1 MLIWRHILVACLAL
15 VAARANGQDDGFNL
29 EDAFSDDEP
38 TPKTQADE
46 FDLSDAFDD
55 DSNLPTEADEFDL
68 SDALD
73 DDSNLP
79 TDDGEGFDLADAL
92 SDDHVASR
100 DDNVEFDLN
109 DALRDD
115 ATQSRDPDG
124 FDLGAAL
131 NDHSV
136 KKTGGDFDDSDLL
149 HVVNGDYKPDKTVSK
164 GQDPAGTSDQISD
177 FLMTLLGGTS
187 EHFQKICFKL
197 MEMLKDLYNT
207 PQEQ

>member
-1 MLIWRHILVACLAL
+1 MSRVRSILFLGLAIIF
-15 VAARANGQDDGFNL
+15 VTTKGQDDGFNL
-29 EDAFSDDEP
+29 EDAFNDDVP
-38 TPKTQADE
+38 TAKPQADE

-55 DSNLPTEADEFDL
+55 DPNLPTGADEFDL

-73 DDSNLP
+73 DDSNVP

-100 DDNVEFDLN
+100 D
-109 DALRDD
+109 
-115 ATQSRDPDG
+115 PDG
-124 FDLGAAL
+124 FDLGAAF

-149 HVVNGDYKPDKTVSK
+149 HVVNGDYKPDKTGSK